1 MNKLMQR
8 THALVHPH
16 ERPTEPAQADQSGSA
31 RGSALHSKAVTER
44 PADRRPVWRRGTL
57 VLVACLGVGF
67 SAMACSNPAATGGP
81 DVTQL
86 PAQTI
91 MPGETAPA
99 NPTVAPT
106 SGLGY

>member
-1 MNKLMQR
+1 
-8 THALVHPH
+8 V
-16 ERPTEPAQADQSGSA
+16 
-31 RGSALHSKAVTER
+31 AVETLR
-44 PADRRPVWRRGTL
+44 PADRRLTRIRNMPVWRRAAL
-57 VLVACLGVGF
+57 ILVACFGVGF
-67 SAMACSNPAATGGP
+67 SALACSQPGASGGP

-99 NPTVAPT
+99 NPTLAPT

>member
-1 MNKLMQR
+1 V
-8 THALVHPH
+8 TV
-16 ERPTEPAQADQSGSA
+16 E
-31 RGSALHSKAVTER
+31 AVR
-44 PADRRPVWRRGTL
+44 PADRRLARTRNTPVWRRGAL
-57 VLVACLGVGF
+57 ILVACFGAGF
-67 SAMACSNPAATGGP
+67 GALACSNPGASGGP

-99 NPTVAPT
+99 NPTLAPT